1 MASIAVGEKH
11 GGRRAVD
18 HAIPL
23 VPFIDFMI
31 CLIAFLMVTAAWTQ
45 MSRIEASARAAG
57 GALGPA
63 TEPAKELHVLENA
76 QGFELRW
83 QRGATVLETQR
94 VPRVSAAAVTA
105 NADKRYPELTR
116 AITREWETQG
126 EHRAEADQKL
136 DRAVIHVPNDAP
148 FDEVVAMLDALH
160 APRRGKHSAFE
171 VSFATN

>member
-31 CLIAFLMVTAAWTQ
+31 CLIAFLMVTAAWSQ
-45 MSRIEASARAAG
+45 MSRLEASARAAG
-57 GALGPA
+57 GEIGPV
-63 TEPAKELHVLENA
+63 TEPAKELHVLETA
-76 QGFELRW
+76 QSFELSWRK
-83 QRGATVLETQR
+83 GATVLETQL
-94 VPRVSAAAVTA
+94 VPRTLSAPIQAGAGP
-105 NADKRYPELTR
+105 RYPELTA
-116 AITREWETQG
+116 AITKEWQTQG
-126 EHRAEADQKL
+126 EHRAESDRKL

-171 VSFATN
+171 VSFSTN